1 MPGSWQFL
9 LSIFS
14 SLPRYH
20 YGGRQAICKSSPR
33 PRHSESTWQINI
45 MSRKAFFRYHLRARI
60 RWEVSRKSIRKGSSG
75 KPRGNVYCCTA
86 NRMKK
91 GTRREVRYQVTLGCL
106 VRCITVLRYIMDQL
120 HRMTARTNLQ
130 MQLAIQILLPT
141 ETRQCR
147 QVRLTTSPTR
157 GYIWTR
163 GQSGNNLGLKRR
175 CRAHKQLFDCHESSR
190 SSDGFRGL
198 SPLSSV
204 QSPGRLKALSKTL
217 P

>member
-45 MSRKAFFRYHLRARI
+45 MSRKPFVRYHLRARI
-60 RWEVSRKSIRKGSSG
+60 RWEVSRKSRRKGSSG
-75 KPRGNVYCCTA
+75 KPSGNVCLSAA
-86 NRMKK
+86 NKIKR
-91 GTRREVRYQVTLGCL
+91 GTRCEVQEQVTLGCL

-130 MQLAIQILLPT
+130 MQLAIQILLRT
-141 ETRQCR
+141 GTRQCR
-147 QVRLTTSPTR
+147 QVRLTTSPTHD
-157 GYIWTR
+157 YICTR
-163 GQSGNNLGLKRR
+163 GQSGNNLGRKR
-175 CRAHKQLFDCHESSR
+175 
-190 SSDGFRGL
+190 
-198 SPLSSV
+198 
-204 QSPGRLKALSKTL
+204 
-217 P
+217 